1 MFFKMVKSFII
12 NGYRNE
18 TSENVLRDL
27 NIIYFLS
34 KNVKKKKTKKKPQKN
49 KKSSMLFEVP
59 FKKKNDW
66 NNETTRC
73 FRREGP

>member
-34 KNVKKKKTKKKPQKN
+34 KNVKKQKQKKAPKN

-59 FKKKNDW
+59 FKKK
-66 NNETTRC
+66 
-73 FRREGP
+73 

>member
-34 KNVKKKKTKKKPQKN
+34 KNVKKKKQ
-49 KKSSMLFEVP
+49 KKSP
-59 FKKKNDW
+59 KKQKKLYA
-66 NNETTRC
+66 
-73 FRREGP
+73 F

>member
-34 KNVKKKKTKKKPQKN
+34 KNVKKQKQ
-49 KKSSMLFEVP
+49 KKSP
-59 FKKKNDW
+59 KKQKKLYA
-66 NNETTRC
+66 
-73 FRREGP
+73 F